1 MLKMEMIG
9 HLGADA
15 EVKEFN
21 GNKFVSFNVA
31 HTEKRNG
38 GERTTWVSCTR
49 NGDGGKILPF
59 LKRGTQVFIR
69 GDFNVE
75 LYQGRNGY
83 AAGVK
88 CFVSEI
94 QLVGGTNDNAGTNA
108 AQSASGD
115 DDRPF

>member
-1 MLKMEMIG
+1 M
-9 HLGADA
+9 
-15 EVKEFN
+15 
-21 GNKFVSFNVA
+21 
-31 HTEKRNG
+31 
-38 GERTTWVSCTR
+38 
-49 NGDGGKILPF
+49 
-59 LKRGTQVFIR
+59 FIR

>member
-49 NGDGGKILPF
+49 N
-59 LKRGTQVFIR
+59 
-69 GDFNVE
+69 VE

-94 QLVGGTNDNAGTNA
+94 QLVGGTNA